1 MENIIIGFLDFLKGK
16 KTYIIAILM
25 ILLGFLNNDQKLI
38 LEGLGLF
45 TLRAGV
51 SKVKQFM
58 GSFLR
63 AILVIAFAI
72 FLWLL
77 FAETDTI
84 TIQNCS
90 IYKGL
95 KDCVQYK

>member
-45 TLRAGV
+45 TLRAGI
-51 SKVKQFM
+51 SKVK
-58 GSFLR
+58 
-63 AILVIAFAI
+63 
-72 FLWLL
+72 
-77 FAETDTI
+77 
-84 TIQNCS
+84 
-90 IYKGL
+90 
-95 KDCVQYK
+95 